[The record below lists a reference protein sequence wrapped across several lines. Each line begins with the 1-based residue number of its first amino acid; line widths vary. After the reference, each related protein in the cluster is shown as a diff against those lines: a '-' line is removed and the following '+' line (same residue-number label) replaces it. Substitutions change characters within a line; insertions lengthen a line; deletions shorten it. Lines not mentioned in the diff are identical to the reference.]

1 MLIYLPII
9 LLGWAVGALVNY
21 LSDVLPCKRRLTKP
35 FCIHCQAPIPWSNYL
50 LWPRRCPGCA
60 KRRGWRAWCVEIF
73 YVFSAVLLWSSPT
86 EKLGYWGG
94 LFLLAYF
101 GLVVVVDMEFKLI
114 LHPVSIFGAVVGLG
128 IGIYLHGWQSTLI
141 GGVVGYGSMYAL
153 YVLGAGLLWL
163 VNRMRGQKVDDV
175 ALGFGDVNLSGILGL
190 ILGWPG
196 IGLGLILAIFIAGAV
211 SLVYLLVMLALRK
224 YRLFAAIPYG
234 PFLIA
239 GAMVL
244 IYFREALQTLIK

>member
-1 MLIYLPII
+1 
-9 LLGWAVGALVNY
+9 
-21 LSDVLPCKRRLTKP
+21 
-35 FCIHCQAPIPWSNYL
+35 
-50 LWPRRCPGCA
+50 
-60 KRRGWRAWCVEIF
+60 
-73 YVFSAVLLWSSPT
+73 
-86 EKLGYWGG
+86 
-94 LFLLAYF
+94 
-101 GLVVVVDMEFKLI
+101 
-114 LHPVSIFGAVVGLG
+114 
-128 IGIYLHGWQSTLI
+128 
-141 GGVVGYGSMYAL
+141 MYAL

-239 GAMVL
+239 GAVVL